1 MCVRE
6 SEVELFCEWAAI
18 SRAIFFFLDTGSE
31 WSKRSLIACLWP
43 GRCLCFCGKRTHVVR
58 CCAAQEDLD
67 NMTKELQYWLKD
79 KELQTQLLEEEKR
92 ESEAEVDRL
101 HAQLQEVEDKIK
113 EEELKIKDVK
123 AQVLPPPPPPLPPS
137 THCMLSTFRGRPGR
151 RGRV

>member
-1 MCVRE
+1 MRVG
-6 SEVELFCEWAAI
+6 LFGSSAQAI
-18 SRAIFFFLDTGSE
+18 SRAIFFFLDPGSE
-31 WSKRSLIACLWP
+31 RTKWSWIACWWP
-43 GRCLCFCGKRTHVVR
+43 GRCLCFCGKWTHVVR
-58 CCAAQEDLD
+58 RCAAQEDLD

-79 KELQTQLLEEEKR
+79 KEVQTQLLEEEKR

-137 THCMLSTFRGRPGR
+137 TLRMLSTFPGR

>member
-1 MCVRE
+1 MWSVGVR
-6 SEVELFCEWAAI
+6 
-18 SRAIFFFLDTGSE
+18 R
-31 WSKRSLIACLWP
+31 
-43 GRCLCFCGKRTHVVR
+43 
-58 CCAAQEDLD
+58 AQEDLD

-79 KELQTQLLEEEKR
+79 KEVQTQLLEEEKR

-137 THCMLSTFRGRPGR
+137 TLRMLSTFPGR